1 MAEED
6 TSQDAEDNPE
16 EAPEDT
22 PDDTPTDAAE
32 AAEAAPEEAPEDT
45 PEEAPEDTPV
55 DTVDPVEDPGAGDG
69 PEVSEPAPAADAS
82 GPPRR
87 PGRTAAIAVGA
98 ALAIAAV
105 AVGAAW
111 AIVAIADDDDRSARH
126 EQSFDA
132 DEAAGGD
139 DDRRDQFD
147 RDRQE
152 RRERAQRERDERL
165 ERLEELKR
173 EREERSG
180 RIEELKREWQ
190 ERRLDDAPR
199 DGSAEPGRP
208 STEECRTILSL
219 GEGDDAL
226 TVLICNL
233 PQAEPWQF
241 ERRFEDE
248 FEPDEGFEFRRGR
261 RDLAPLFEMFEN
273 FRGFEPFRGLD
284 DLEDFFGDIDGLDD
298 LEGFF
303 EGIEDLEDL
312 DGFEGFEGWDGIPWR
327 GRNGWSFG
335 RGQWPF
341 GADGDGGFPGGG
353 RGFWSDLE
361 DGDRGSGIERRFCFG
376 ENGEMS
382 CFGDGEGLEELGELS
397 EEQQRE
403 LEEWMESFRRFG
415 PGRLLEDILKGYLAA
430 NQGPVA

>member
-6 TSQDAEDNPE
+6 TSKDTEDN
-16 EAPEDT
+16 PEDT

-32 AAEAAPEEAPEDT
+32 ADPEEAPEDT
-45 PEEAPEDTPV
+45 PEEAREDTSVDAPV
-55 DTVDPVEDPGAGDG
+55 DTLDPVEDPEEGDG

-82 GPPRR
+82 GPPRRLGR

-126 EQSFDA
+126 ERFEA
-132 DEAAGGD
+132 DEAAGVD
-139 DDRRDQFD
+139 DDRRRQFD

-152 RRERAQRERDERL
+152 RWERAQRERGERM

-180 RIEELKREWQ
+180 RLEELKRKWR
-190 ERRLDDAPR
+190 ERQLDDAPR
-199 DGSAEPGRP
+199 DGSARPGKP

-241 ERRFEDE
+241 ERGFEDE
-248 FEPDEGFEFRRGR
+248 FEPGDGFEFRRGPR
-261 RDLAPLFEMFEN
+261 GLAPLFEMFEN
-273 FRGFEPFRGLD
+273 FRGFENFLEGLEGLDGFGDFENFRGLPWQ
-284 DLEDFFGDIDGLDD
+284 GRDG
-298 LEGFF
+298 
-303 EGIEDLEDL
+303 
-312 DGFEGFEGWDGIPWR
+312 WP
-327 GRNGWSFG
+327 FG

-341 GADGDGGFPGGG
+341 GSDGDGGFPDG
-353 RGFWSDLE
+353 RGFWFDGRN
-361 DGDRGSGIERRFCFG
+361 GDRGSGIERFCFG

-382 CFGDGEGLEELGELS
+382 CFGDGEGLEELEELS
-397 EEQQRE
+397 EEQQQQ
-403 LEEWMESFRRFG
+403 LDEWMESLRQFG
-415 PGRLLEDILKGYLAA
+415 PGRFLEEFLEDYLGGTGLESRFQRASSSLIDA
-430 NQGPVA
+430 